1 MGRLPFFELTIDE
14 NDDETRV
21 QANALV
27 DVPAHMKNFV
37 AFSEDQL
44 AYKFSDD
51 EKRMVTGV
59 MISANTPIYRNANQL
74 VEEPHNIVFKAN
86 TIEAIR
92 KKFMLESRG
101 GEVNEMHDEH
111 RFVEGVKI
119 VDSYIIGGDK
129 NPKAPEVFKDLNL
142 QDGTWIASYHIEN
155 DEVWSKVKS
164 GEFNGFSVEGIFNY
178 SIEPLDIK
186 KGFRM
191 AKGKFGTIQEV
202 TKWDMD
208 VDQDTFDVGTEVTT
222 TWVDEAGE
230 SHVQKVQDG
239 EYMLEDGRRILVDS
253 DGVIRDIFKANKKQM
268 SKKKEGFSLF
278 GYKFGK
284 GTEVKMAEVTAVDGT
299 VLKYEGDLAV
309 GTAVFI
315 TDEEGTDIPAPAE
328 AYAVEVGGVNWVMT
342 VDENGIV
349 AELEEVEEMDEE
361 EFTADNFTK
370 FMKHYDAQ
378 QAEKFKALEDKLDAA
393 ESTISA
399 QKTTIAHMQ
408 RAMNSQFNYTPKK
421 VSANGSKTYKDLL
434 NNN

>member
-1 MGRLPFFELTIDE
+1 MAQLPFFELTIDE

-37 AFSEDQL
+37 AFSKEQL

-59 MISANTPIYRNANQL
+59 MISANTPIYRNANGL
-74 VEEPHNIVFKAN
+74 VEEPHNIVFKAH
-86 TIEAIR
+86 TIESIR

-178 SIEPLDIK
+178 SVEPLDIK

-202 TKWDMD
+202 TKWDID
-208 VDQDTFDVGTEVTT
+208 VDQDTFDVGTEITT

-230 SHVQKVQDG
+230 SHVQKVMDG

-253 DGVIRDIFKANKKQM
+253 DGMIRDIFKANKKTM
-268 SKKKEGFSLF
+268 SKKKKGFSLLGF
-278 GYKFGK
+278 QFGK
-284 GTEVKMAEVTAVDGT
+284 PAVVEMAEVTTVDGD
-299 VLKYEGDLAV
+299 VLSYEGDLAV
-309 GTAVFI
+309 GTPVFV
-315 TDEEGTDIPAPAE
+315 TDESEEQLPAPAG
-328 AYAVEVGGVNWVMT
+328 AYAVEMDGVNWVIT
-342 VDENGIV
+342 IDDNGV
-349 AELEEVEEMDEE
+349 VSELEEVEESEMDDDD
-361 EFTADNFTK
+361 FTADNFAK
-370 FMKHYDAQ
+370 FMEHYDEQ
-378 QAEKFKALEDKLDAA
+378 LTEKLTALEAKL
-393 ESTISA
+393 EGVISK
-399 QKTTIAHMQ
+399 QKETIAHMQ
-408 RAMNSQFNYTPKK
+408 KAMNSKFNYTPKK
-421 VSANGSKTYKDLL
+421 ASADGGTTYKDLL
-434 NNN
+434 KNKK

>member
-1 MGRLPFFELTIDE
+1 MSQLPFFELTIDE

-37 AFSEDQL
+37 AFSREQL

-59 MISANTPIYRNANQL
+59 MISANTPIYRNANHL

-101 GEVNEMHDEH
+101 SEVNEMHDEH

-129 NPKAPEVFKDLNL
+129 NPKAPEVFSELNL

-178 SIEPLDIK
+178 SIDPLSIK

-191 AKGKFGTIQEV
+191 AKGKFGTREV
-202 TKWDMD
+202 SKWDID
-208 VDQDTFDVGTEVTT
+208 VDQYAFEEGTEITT
-222 TWVDEAGE
+222 TWIDESGE
-230 SHVQKVQDG
+230 SHIQKVQDG

-253 DGVIRDIFKANKKQM
+253 DGVVRSIFKANTKQM
-268 SKKKEGFSLF
+268 SKKKKPFSLF
-278 GYKFGK
+278 GYMFGNETK
-284 GTEVKMAEVTAVDGT
+284 VEMAEVTAVDGT
-299 VLKYEGDLAV
+299 ALSYDGELAV
-309 GTAVFI
+309 GTPVFI
-315 TDEEGTDIPAPAE
+315 KDEEGEKLPAPAE
-328 AYAVEVGGVNWVMT
+328 AYGVEVDGVNWVMT
-342 VDENGIV
+342 IDDNGV
-349 AELEEVEEMDEE
+349 VSELEEVEEMDED

-370 FMKHYDAQ
+370 FMQHYDSQ
-378 QAEKFKALEDKLDAA
+378 QSEKLQAIQTKLEGVIATITGQKA
-393 ESTISA
+393 
-399 QKTTIAHMQ
+399 TIAHMQ
-408 RAMNSQFNYTPKK
+408 RAMNSKFNYTPNK
-421 VSANGSKTYKDLL
+421 VNADGGTTYKDLL
-434 NNN
+434 KNK